1 MSRLIVIGLIAAV
14 ILGCGAIL
22 VLYQADRARSE
33 LPVLGTVGEFTLTD
47 QDGRLFTRDDLL
59 GKISVVEFFFTSC
72 RGPCPTMNGY
82 FADLYRAFEPAE
94 NVQFVSFSVD
104 PETDSVAALKAYA
117 DGFGVDDR
125 RWLFLTGPI
134 DTIAHVCEGYF
145 MLPADDLPGAHSTRF
160 ALVDDQGQIRAYY
173 SGVDE
178 ASVNVLRSHLRQ
190 MLDEAP

>member
-1 MSRLIVIGLIAAV
+1 MKSQVHVYDPATGV
-14 ILGCGAIL
+14 ILDKGQIL
-22 VLYQADRARSE
+22 GQQSIN
-33 LPVLGTVGEFTLTD
+33 TLAAGP
-47 QDGRLFTRDDLL
+47 DGRIYGGTNTYNGAVGR
-59 GKISVVEFFFTSC
+59 FFA
-72 RGPCPTMNGY
+72 Y
-82 FADLYRAFEPAE
+82 DPA
-94 NVQFVSFSVD
+94 
-104 PETDSVAALKAYA
+104 TDSVAALKAYA

-160 ALVDDQGQIRAYY
+160 ALVDAEGQIRAYY